1 MSPRL
6 ATGAVLLAALA
17 LAVAGCGGDSA
28 PTAAATAPPATT
40 PAAAPAAKP
49 DVVVPPSGATRSL
62 TVNVGET
69 FTVWLN
75 VSPRQARAKLPVVGW
90 ARDEDAATALT
101 TEGPAE
107 TVPRGAMGLQTRFQF
122 TATRAGTADM
132 GFRQATEVKSGITP
146 LSKTA
151 VVRLTVT

>member
-1 MSPRL
+1 MKTSL
-6 ATGAVLLAALA
+6 AAGVTLLAVAALG
-17 LAVAGCGGDSA
+17 VAGCGGDSA
-28 PTAAATAPPATT
+28 PAPAAEPAAAATTT
-40 PAAAPAAKP
+40 PAAAVRPG
-49 DVVVPPSGATRSL
+49 VVVPANGATRSL
-62 TVNVGET
+62 TVNVGDT

-107 TVPRGAMGLQTRFQF
+107 TVPRGAAGLQTRFQF
-122 TATRAGTADM
+122 TATRAGSADM

-151 VVRLTVT
+151 VVRLTVN